1 MIKIQQLYFIKLS
14 ESDAE
19 SINNLVNVRRLLQ

>member
-14 ESDAE
+14 ESGAE